1 MHPKYWRPNRNHF
14 LRAPLDSETSA
25 GGGSSDSMIDAFA
38 AHFENSA
45 SADDDQKAAPAAES
59 QEDAAARLAAEDAAG
74 AGDDGKDPADDATK
88 QDDGQDADANADK
101 QPQKF
106 TIEVDGKPVELTAA
120 EMADHYKAG
129 LRLQD
134 YTQKTMALAEQR
146 KAAESEQTKAREQR
160 DTYAQKLDHFAIVAN
175 AELTALQA
183 QLTPELLH
191 GDPVEYLDKQR
202 IVQERQAQ
210 LAQAQRELEQ
220 INGQR
225 QQETEQAMRTHLQ
238 SQQEQ
243 LLAKVPEWKD
253 EGKFKVEA
261 AKIKDYL
268 VAQGFAAEEANFGDH
283 RAVVLARKAMQFDA
297 LMARAKD
304 AQTRVAKAPP
314 RVERPGTP
322 AQASEG
328 RSTAVR
334 RFEQTGSR
342 DDAAKAFAEMFG

>member
-14 LRAPLDSETSA
+14 LRAPLDSEGSA
-25 GGGSSDSMIDAFA
+25 GAGGESLVDAFA

-45 SADDDQKAAPAAES
+45 GVDDDQKAAPAAES

-74 AGDDGKDPADDATK
+74 AGAGEDSKALADDATK
-88 QDDGQDADANADK
+88 PVDGEPPAE
-101 QPQKF
+101 PQKF

-129 LRLQD
+129 LRQQD

-146 KAAESEQTKAREQR
+146 KAAETEQSKAREQR

-225 QQETEQAMRTHLQ
+225 QQETEQAMRIHLQ

-304 AQTRVAKAPP
+304 AQTKVAKAPP
-314 RVERPGTP
+314 KVERPGTP

-328 RSTAVR
+328 RSAAVR

-342 DDAAKAFAEMFG
+342 DDAAKAFADMFG